1 MSYFEWNIIHIS
13 KFKPGTVEKNSSTI
27 GPPVGIELRLCDA
40 GAMLLPLSYG
50 GS

>member
-1 MSYFEWNIIHIS
+1 MVLIRVEITHMS
-13 KFKPGTVEKNSSTI
+13 KFKPGTVEKTSSAI
-27 GPPVGIELRLCDA
+27 VYICDA